1 MPRAPRPQG
10 SVAVIIF
17 ICMMQGTV
25 VMAKRSEGSRRSRKI
40 RDVAMI
46 VDRTEDNEGFQI
58 LRRRNESA
66 PVEIGTMRPLREG
79 KPIDGEVVSLRQRR
93 DLPFLYD
100 VKSELPDDSRRATTD
115 GPAQVATK
123 EYRKGWDAIWG
134 RRRALSGAKPN

>member
-1 MPRAPRPQG
+1 
-10 SVAVIIF
+10 
-17 ICMMQGTV
+17 
-25 VMAKRSEGSRRSRKI
+25 MAKRSEGSKRSRRI

-58 LRRRNESA
+58 VRRRSEHA
-66 PVEIGTMRPLREG
+66 PVEVGTMRPLREG

-100 VKSELPDDSRRATTD
+100 VKTELPDESRRATSD

-134 RRRALSGAKPN
+134 RRQIAGAKPN

>member
-1 MPRAPRPQG
+1 
-10 SVAVIIF
+10 
-17 ICMMQGTV
+17 
-25 VMAKRSEGSRRSRKI
+25 MAKRSEGSRRSRKL

-58 LRRRNESA
+58 LRRRGEDA

-100 VKSELPDDSRRATTD
+100 VKTELDAEPRRATSD
-115 GPAQVATK
+115 GPAQVATDR
-123 EYRKGWDAIWG
+123 YRKGWDAIWG
-134 RRRALSGAKPN
+134 RRALPSGKPN